1 MPRSAPLPFA
11 DMDDIR
17 RAEVPMNAR
26 VCKSTHQLHRQRALS
41 WLADESGAIGVEYG
55 LLVDLIA
62 LVVMGTIRSLGLNL
76 ANLPLQSIIDAIQA
90 VI

>member
-1 MPRSAPLPFA
+1 
-11 DMDDIR
+11 
-17 RAEVPMNAR
+17 MNAR
-26 VCKSTHQLHRQRALS
+26 VCKSTHQSRRARALS
-41 WLADESGAIGVEYG
+41 RLAEETGAIGVEYG
-55 LLVDLIA
+55 LLVALIA